1 MSRLYHSFEIVNN
14 HKDAKKILDFA
25 SEWTKRTACGKLVL
39 SKDEVDAVLGFC
51 ASLMLSADANL
62 DAFEKTAE
70 KNGVEEK
77 ENPVK
82 EPRPAN
88 LYMMNEAEEQ
98 AWQTMA
104 DSRHPSGQ
112 DSGKNCFAGLT
123 GESV

>member
-1 MSRLYHSFEIVNN
+1 MSKLYHSFEIVSS
-14 HKDAKKILDFA
+14 HKDAKNILDFA

-51 ASLMLSADANL
+51 AALMLSVDANL

-70 KNGVEEK
+70 KNGIEEK
-77 ENPVK
+77 ANSVK
-82 EPRPAN
+82 ESRPAN

-104 DSRHPSGQ
+104 GCGHPSGQ

>member
-1 MSRLYHSFEIVNN
+1 MSRLYHSFEITGS

-51 ASLMLSADANL
+51 AALMLSVDANL

-70 KNGVEEK
+70 KNGIEEK
-77 ENPVK
+77 ANPVK

-104 DSRHPSGQ
+104 DCRRPSGQ
-112 DSGKNCFAGLT
+112 DSEKNFIAGLT

>member
-1 MSRLYHSFEIVNN
+1 MSKLYHSFEITGN

-51 ASLMLSADANL
+51 AALMLSVDANL

-70 KNGVEEK
+70 KNGIEEK
-77 ENPVK
+77 ANPIK

-104 DSRHPSGQ
+104 DCRHPSGQ
-112 DSGKNCFAGLT
+112 DS
-123 GESV
+123 